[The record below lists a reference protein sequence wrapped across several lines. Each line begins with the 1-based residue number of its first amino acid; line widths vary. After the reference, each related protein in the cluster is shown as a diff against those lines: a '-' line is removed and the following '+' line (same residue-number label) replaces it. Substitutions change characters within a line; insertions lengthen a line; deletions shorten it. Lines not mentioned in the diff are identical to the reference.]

1 MALLRRRERSWRE
14 VPPGITALLA
24 ASIAF
29 MVTVRALGPQPTA
42 EPEALSAPPDAA
54 MLRVLGSGD
63 EVSMAYGLALRLQAF
78 DNQPGVSIPFARLDY
93 AAVRAWLDTM
103 LKLDPATQYPL
114 LMATHLYG
122 QVLTRPDKQREMAE
136 FVYQR
141 FLEQPETR
149 WPWVAHMAIMAKHR
163 LRDPQLAI
171 RYADGIRDHARGSAV
186 PSWARQMHIFLRED
200 VGEIESAR
208 ALLGGLLESGAVTD
222 PQEFAFLESR
232 LRAMESVGKSSTP
245 TK

>member
-1 MALLRRRERSWRE
+1 VGIAALLVTS
-14 VPPGITALLA
+14 LA
-24 ASIAF
+24 I
-29 MVTVRALGPQPTA
+29 MVAVRAFGPQPTA
-42 EPEALSAPPDAA
+42 EPEELSAPPDTAT
-54 MLRVLGSGD
+54 LRVLGAGD
-63 EVSMAYGLALRLQAF
+63 ETSMAYGFALRLQAF

-93 AAVRAWLDTM
+93 AAVRAWLGTM

-141 FLEQPETR
+141 FLEQPDTR

-171 RYADGIRDHARGSAV
+171 RYADGIRDHARGSLV

-208 ALLGGLLESGAVTD
+208 ALLGGLLDSGAITD
-222 PQEFAFLESR
+222 PQEFAFLQSR
-232 LRAMESVGKSSTP
+232 LRAMESVGKSSAP